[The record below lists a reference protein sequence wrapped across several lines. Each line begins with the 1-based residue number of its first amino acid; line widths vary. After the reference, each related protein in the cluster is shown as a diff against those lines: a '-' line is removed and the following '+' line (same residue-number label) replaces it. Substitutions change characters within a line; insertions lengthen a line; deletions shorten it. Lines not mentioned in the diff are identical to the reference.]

1 MVIYKNIDYDRFNN
15 SVRELINDGI
25 VTPHI
30 GIAKKPVPA
39 EIKSVNK
46 HALKHGVTK
55 EQAQGFI
62 DSAVVMFDQGSRSL
76 YVSEDGNAVLLDQ
89 ELRLISA
96 YKKDEFDPGIKA
108 ILEVAKNGI

>member
-1 MVIYKNIDYDRFNN
+1 MQKAIDYEKLN
-15 SVRELINDGI
+15 VRVGKLINDGVI
-25 VTPHI
+25 TPHI
-30 GIAKKPVPA
+30 GTAKKPVPV
-39 EIKSVNK
+39 EIKVVNK

-62 DSAVVMFDQGSRSL
+62 DAAVVMFDQGSRSL
-76 YVSEDGNAVLLDQ
+76 YVSEDGNAVLLDH
-89 ELRLISA
+89 EKRLISA

>member
-1 MVIYKNIDYDRFNN
+1 MLKTIDYEKLND
-15 SVRELINDGI
+15 SVMRLIDDGI

-30 GIAKKPVPA
+30 GIAKKPVPTQIRA
-39 EIKSVNK
+39 VNK

-62 DSAVVMFDQGSRSL
+62 NSAVVMFDQGTRSL
-76 YVSEDGNAVLLDQ
+76 YVSEDGNAVLLDH
-89 ELRLISA
+89 EKRLISA

>member
-1 MVIYKNIDYDRFNN
+1 VKKNINYKKLND
-15 SVRELINDGI
+15 SVKKLINDGVI
-25 VTPHI
+25 TPYI
-30 GIAKKPVPA
+30 GVAKKPVHV
-39 EIKSVNK
+39 EIKIVNK

-62 DSAVVMFDQGSRSL
+62 NSAIIMFDQGNRSL
-76 YVSEDGNAVLLDQ
+76 YVSEDGNAVLLDY
-89 ELRLISA
+89 EKRLISA